1 MGTSDAAVGIGTT
14 KSRVSALKLRQ
25 PVVRLAALFVF
36 LVLLFT
42 AGLATSQ
49 ASAQDLLVNISD
61 AGSDPTPAGG
71 TISYSVAVSNNDF
84 VTSSPVTTLTLTVD
98 AGTTFIGATGT
109 ITGCTPV
116 PAVGP
121 ATVTC
126 DVPVL
131 AAGASV
137 SLVAEVLT
145 TTSGTYDFGASVPV
159 LPGDS
164 DPDNNSVTEPTTV
177 TAGADMSLALSG
189 PATAPAGSVITY
201 SFEATN
207 NGPDPAANVL
217 LRFPIPT
224 ESAMSCHRRAAS

>member
-1 MGTSDAAVGIGTT
+1 MGTSDAAVGIGAT

-61 AGSDPTPAGG
+61 AGTDPTPAGG

-121 ATVTC
+121 ATGVC
-126 DVPVL
+126 QSSCRL
-131 AAGASV
+131 V
-137 SLVAEVLT
+137 SF
-145 TTSGTYDFGASVPV
+145 SGCLFGW
-159 LPGDS
+159 PGH
-164 DPDNNSVTEPTTV
+164 
-177 TAGADMSLALSG
+177 
-189 PATAPAGSVITY
+189 GS
-201 SFEATN
+201 A
-207 NGPDPAANVL
+207 
-217 LRFPIPT
+217 
-224 ESAMSCHRRAAS
+224 AASLMGERVGGPMTFAPGIGAFRVQPDRGDGLPVARLA